1 MAIRTRRL
9 RNGKTA
15 YDVELRRPDG
25 TKYSKTFHAK
35 RDAQAWEAEQRADRA
50 RDRWIDPTA
59 GRVPLRAYAD
69 EWMRTRR
76 LAPRTQEVYASQLKH
91 IVATFGDTPINAITR
106 RAVRLWHADLSAR
119 VSPSQAAKCYRL
131 LMAFLNTAAEDD
143 LIAKNRCR
151 VRGAALET
159 SDERPLIPVSDA
171 LALVQAIDPPYGAL
185 LLLASTCGLRLGELL
200 GLTRSDL
207 DFLHRRVIVNK
218 QRQELSSGIQV
229 RRPKST
235 AGVRDVTMP
244 ESIVPLLEAH
254 LDRHVAAG
262 PDAPLFPGPK
272 GGVRR
277 ASFYKAWHKALRQ
290 TGVRPDLKPHDLRH
304 LANTMAA
311 KVPGTTLKD
320 LMARLGQSSPQA
332 ALRYLHRTAQ
342 ADRAMAQGI
351 DYELRQAMASGDDVP
366 DEEADAG

>member
-9 RNGKTA
+9 RKGKFA

-25 TKYSKTFHAK
+25 TKYSKTFYSK

-50 RDRWIDPTA
+50 RQRWIDPTA
-59 GRVPLRAYAD
+59 GRIPLRTYAD

-76 LAPRTQEVYASQLKH
+76 LAPRTREVYASQLKH
-91 IVATFGDTPINAITR
+91 IVATFGDTPLDALTR
-106 RAVRLWHADLSAR
+106 RAVRLWHADLAEG
-119 VSPSQAAKCYRL
+119 VSPLQAAKCYRL
-131 LMAFLNTAAEDD
+131 LMALLNTAAEDE

-159 SDERPLIPVSDA
+159 TDERPLIPVSDA
-171 LALVQAIDPPYGAL
+171 LALVRAIDPPYGAL
-185 LLLASTCGLRLGELL
+185 LLLACTCGLRLGELL
-200 GLTRSDL
+200 GLTRGDL
-207 DFLHRRVIVNK
+207 DFLHRRVIVTK

-229 RRPKST
+229 RRPKSS
-235 AGVRDVTMP
+235 AGIRDVTMP
-244 ESIVPLLEAH
+244 EATVPLLEAH
-254 LDRHVAAG
+254 LELHVAAG
-262 PDAPLFPGPK
+262 PDALLFVGPK

-277 ASFYKAWHKALRQ
+277 ASFYKAWHKGLAA

-311 KVPGTTLKD
+311 KVPGTTLTD

-351 DYELRQAMASGDDVP
+351 DDELRQAMASGD
-366 DEEADAG
+366 EAPNQASDAG

>member
-1 MAIRTRRL
+1 M
-9 RNGKTA
+9 
-15 YDVELRRPDG
+15 
-25 TKYSKTFHAK
+25 
-35 RDAQAWEAEQRADRA
+35 
-50 RDRWIDPTA
+50 
-59 GRVPLRAYAD
+59 
-69 EWMRTRR
+69 
-76 LAPRTQEVYASQLKH
+76 KH

-106 RAVRLWHADLSAR
+106 RAVPLWHADVSAR

-151 VRGAALET
+151 VRGAALED

-171 LALVQAIDPPYGAL
+171 LALVRAIDPPYGCL
-185 LLLASTCGLRLGELL
+185 LLLAATCGLRLGELL

-229 RRPKST
+229 RRTKSP
-235 AGVRDVTMP
+235 AGVRQITMP

-254 LDRHVAAG
+254 LERHVAVG
-262 PDAPLFPGPK
+262 PDAPLFAGPK

-277 ASFYKAWHKALRQ
+277 ASFYKAWHKALKE
-290 TGVRPDLKPHDLRH
+290 TGVRSDLKPHDLRH

-311 KVPGTTLKD
+311 KVPGSTLKD

-342 ADRAMAQGI
+342 ADRAIADGI
-351 DYELRQAMASGDDVP
+351 DGELRQAMGGDSG
-366 DEEADAG
+366 AGRQVGAR

>member
-25 TKYSKTFHAK
+25 TKYSKTFYAK
-35 RDAQAWEAEQRADRA
+35 REAQAWEAEQRAARA

-59 GRVPLRAYAD
+59 GRVALREYAD
-69 EWMRTRR
+69 EWLRTRR

-91 IVATFGDTPINAITR
+91 IVATFGDTPLNAITR
-106 RAVRLWHADLSAR
+106 RAVRGWYADLSER
-119 VSPSQAAKCYRL
+119 VSPLQAAKCYRL

-143 LIAKNRCR
+143 LIGKNRCR
-151 VRGAALET
+151 VRGAAGEI

-185 LLLASTCGLRLGELL
+185 LLLAATCGLRLGKLL
-200 GLTRSDL
+200 GLTRGDL

-229 RRPKST
+229 RRTKSP
-235 AGVRDVTMP
+235 AGVRQITMP

-254 LDRHVAAG
+254 LERHVEVGA
-262 PDAPLFPGPK
+262 DAPLFAGPK

-277 ASFYKAWHKALRQ
+277 ASFYKAWHKALKE
-290 TGVRPDLKPHDLRH
+290 TGIRPDLKPHDLRH

-311 KVPGTTLKD
+311 KVPGSTLKD

-351 DYELRQAMASGDDVP
+351 DDELRQAMASGNDAP